1 MFHICLNE
9 SPKFWHP
16 PINYIRNL
24 TRINGYI
31 KEKSKSVF
39 HYNKYRN
46 ITYSNYN
53 KNETIDQKIFDKTP
67 KQCPPCF
74 IFRKYGYICEGE
86 NIKIWG
92 RIAKKK
98 KNISSRKHSY
108 LLNSKGRKRAS
119 TKSNNRY
126 VDNIKCEDNENNEDN
141 ENIFEASILRKNK
154 EIKNIIKTKLENT
167 KKEEK
172 YDNPIGDIKNGKENN
187 IEKECSKDGVKFLN
201 VLYRLIKISKKKKNI
216 MNENIENG
224 LNRRMLYFIKNEKDM
239 RIIFLL
245 LHTLN
250 KLVCINNLIKDNL
263 NDDIYKIT
271 DSELL
276 SIILRILVN
285 SFYQDNKMLSNIMNK
300 LKENIILGTCS
311 TLTISNSFYSYSIL
325 YKRNIIEFENMPLQE
340 IIQIISNYYT
350 CFSNIELC
358 EILESFGIILASK
371 KSKKINDNIKSDQL
385 RETIKKDKN
394 FYKNYSKLF
403 LNVGN
408 YIINMDIKKNISF
421 HNLIKLIY
429 SYAKCKIYHEKLFL
443 YLYPVLLKN
452 IKYYNEDIMRK
463 KVFENYKINN
473 NCKTSLDKNQTEN
486 DINIDNINIEDGKN
500 NKFLS
505 LYFLINNNEQNE
517 IIMNMTKN
525 VTKIL
530 YSYSKFNM
538 HIDELNN
545 EILLFLQNMY
555 NYMDYADLSQCL
567 ISLTK
572 INCNINI
579 LLSKIDHSHF
589 NVNSNYIY
597 LFRNCTS
604 IDLMNYLLSFSR
616 NLYMKK
622 DVYNI
627 LAELFINNNKIY
639 TLENIDLINIIYAY
653 SKIYYIHNKLFTIV
667 DNILISRLDINQN
680 YLSPQLA
687 IKYINSCAKILYK
700 NDNIIYKIV
709 EIAHKNN
716 FQDIQIFD
724 LFKLLSSSKKL
735 NLNFKTLE
743 NHIKIISPNFTLDS
757 PTYQNFYYKASKD
770 IHVRKKKW
778 IW

>member
-1 MFHICLNE
+1 MFLIYLNE
-9 SPKFWHP
+9 SAKFWHTQ
-16 PINYIRNL
+16 INYIRNL
-24 TRINGYI
+24 TRINEEIKKKNKYI
-31 KEKSKSVF
+31 F
-39 HYNKYRN
+39 HYNKCRN
-46 ITYSNYN
+46 ITNSNYN
-53 KNETIDQKIFDKTP
+53 KNEIIDQEANDKTK

-74 IFRKYGYICEGE
+74 IFRKFEYICEDKH
-86 NIKIWG
+86 IKILE
-92 RIAKKK
+92 RAAKKN
-98 KNISSRKHSY
+98 NININSRKHLY
-108 LLNSKGRKRAS
+108 RLDSKSRRGTS
-119 TKSNNRY
+119 TRSNNDLGVLTNSDNPF
-126 VDNIKCEDNENNEDN
+126 VDSTLNNITKAKLKDG
-141 ENIFEASILRKNK
+141 KNK
-154 EIKNIIKTKLENT
+154 E
-167 KKEEK
+167 K
-172 YDNPIGDIKNGKENN
+172 YYSHIGDIKNDKDSS
-187 IEKECSKDGVKFLN
+187 IEKERSKDGVKFLN
-201 VLYRLIKISKKKKNI
+201 ILYRLIKISKKKKNFI
-216 MNENIENG
+216 NENIENG

-250 KLVCINNLIKDNL
+250 KLVCINNLIKNNL

-276 SIILRILVN
+276 SIVLRILVN
-285 SFYQDNKMLSNIMNK
+285 SFYQDTQILFHIMSK
-300 LKENIILGTCS
+300 LKEDIILGTCT
-311 TLTISNSFYSYSIL
+311 TLTISNTFYSSSIL
-325 YKRNIIEFENMPLQE
+325 YKRNMIEFENMPLQE
-340 IIQIISNYYT
+340 ITQIISNYYT

-358 EILESFGIILASK
+358 EILECFGIILASQK
-371 KSKKINDNIKSDQL
+371 TKEINYEQQIDNNSTSNKT
-385 RETIKKDKN
+385 RETVKEDKT

-403 LNVGN
+403 FNVGN
-408 YIINMDIKKNISF
+408 HFINNNIKKSFNF

-443 YLYPVLLKN
+443 YLYPTLMKN
-452 IKYYNEDIMRK
+452 IKHYNEDIMRK
-463 KVFENYKINN
+463 KVFESYKMNMDSEN
-473 NCKTSLDKNQTEN
+473 MDKEKGSNFPSLD
-486 DINIDNINIEDGKN
+486 
-500 NKFLS
+500 
-505 LYFLINNNEQNE
+505 FLINNNEQHE
-517 IIMNMTKN
+517 IILNMTKS
-525 VTKIL
+525 VTQIL

-545 EILLFLQNMY
+545 EILLFLQHMY
-555 NYMDYADLSQCL
+555 SYMDYSDLAQCL

-579 LLSKIDHSHF
+579 LLSKVHYNHF
-589 NVNSNYIY
+589 NVNSNYVY
-597 LFRNCTS
+597 LFKNCTS
-604 IDLMNYLLSFSR
+604 IDLMNYLLCFSR

-639 TLENIDLINIIYAY
+639 ILEPTDLVNIIYAY

-667 DNILISRLDINQN
+667 DNILISRLDRNQN

-687 IKYINSCAKILYK
+687 IKYINSCAKISYK

-716 FQDIQIFD
+716 FQNIQIFD

-743 NHIKIISPNFTLDS
+743 NHIQMISPNFTLDS
-757 PTYQNFYYKASKD
+757 ATYKNFYYKASKD

>member
-1 MFHICLNE
+1 MFAIYLNE
-9 SPKFWHP
+9 SAKFWHTQ
-16 PINYIRNL
+16 INYIRNL
-24 TRINGYI
+24 TRINEEIKKKNKYI
-31 KEKSKSVF
+31 F
-39 HYNKYRN
+39 HYNKCRN
-46 ITYSNYN
+46 ITHSNYN
-53 KNETIDQKIFDKTP
+53 KNEIIDQESNDKTK
-67 KQCPPCF
+67 KQCPSCF
-74 IFRKYGYICEGE
+74 IFRKFEYTYKDKH
-86 NIKIWG
+86 IKIWE
-92 RIAKKK
+92 RSAKKNNI
-98 KNISSRKHSY
+98 NISSRKHLYRLGSKSKKGTSTRSNKD
-108 LLNSKGRKRAS
+108 LGVSINSD
-119 TKSNNRY
+119 NLY
-126 VDNIKCEDNENNEDN
+126 VDNTLNNIAKAKLKD
-141 ENIFEASILRKNK
+141 RKNK
-154 EIKNIIKTKLENT
+154 E
-167 KKEEK
+167 K
-172 YDNPIGDIKNGKENN
+172 YYNHIGDTKNDKDSS
-187 IEKECSKDGVKFLN
+187 IEKGCSKDGVRFLN
-201 VLYRLIKISKKKKNI
+201 VLYRLIKISKKKKNF

-250 KLVCINNLIKDNL
+250 KLVCINNLIKNNL

-276 SIILRILVN
+276 SIVLRILVN
-285 SFYQDNKMLSNIMNK
+285 SFYQDTKILFHIMNK
-300 LKENIILGTCS
+300 LKEDIILGTCT
-311 TLTISNSFYSYSIL
+311 TLTISNTFYSSSIL
-325 YKRNIIEFENMPLQE
+325 YKRNMIEFENMPLQE
-340 IIQIISNYYT
+340 ITQIILNYYT

-358 EILESFGIILASK
+358 EILECFGIILASQK
-371 KSKKINDNIKSDQL
+371 TKGINYEQQIDDNATSNKT
-385 RETIKKDKN
+385 RETVKEDKS
-394 FYKNYSKLF
+394 FHKNYSKLF
-403 LNVGN
+403 FNVGN
-408 YIINMDIKKNISF
+408 HFINNNIKKSFNF

-443 YLYPVLLKN
+443 YLYPTLMKN
-452 IKYYNEDIMRK
+452 IKNYNEDIMRK
-463 KVFENYKINN
+463 KVFESYKMNMDCEN
-473 NCKTSLDKNQTEN
+473 MDKEKGSNFPSLD
-486 DINIDNINIEDGKN
+486 
-500 NKFLS
+500 
-505 LYFLINNNEQNE
+505 FLINNNEQHE
-517 IIMNMTKN
+517 IILNMSKS
-525 VTKIL
+525 VTHIL

-545 EILLFLQNMY
+545 EILLFLQHMY
-555 NYMDYADLSQCL
+555 SYMDYSDLAQCL

-579 LLSKIDHSHF
+579 LLSKVHYSHF
-589 NVNSNYIY
+589 NINSNYVY
-597 LFRNCTS
+597 LFKSCTS
-604 IDLMNYLLSFSR
+604 IDLMNYLLCFSR

-639 TLENIDLINIIYAY
+639 ILEPTDLVNIIYAY

-667 DNILISRLDINQN
+667 DNIIISRLDRNQN

-687 IKYINSCAKILYK
+687 IKYINSCAKISYK

-716 FQDIQIFD
+716 FQNIQIFD

-743 NHIKIISPNFTLDS
+743 NHIQMISPNFTLDS
-757 PTYQNFYYKASKD
+757 ATYKNFYYKASKD

>member
-1 MFHICLNE
+1 MFHIYLNE

-24 TRINGYI
+24 TRINGDI
-31 KEKSKSVF
+31 KKKSKYVF
-39 HYNKYRN
+39 HYNKYRS
-46 ITYSNYN
+46 ITHSNYN
-53 KNETIDQKIFDKTP
+53 KNEAIGQERIDKTK

-74 IFRKYGYICEGE
+74 IFRKYNYICEGT
-86 NIKIWG
+86 NIKIWEK
-92 RIAKKK
+92 ISLK
-98 KNISSRKHSY
+98 KNINISSIKNLY
-108 LLNSKGRKRAS
+108 ILDSKGRKRAS
-119 TKSNNRY
+119 KKSNSHY
-126 VDNIKCEDNENNEDN
+126 IDNVKYEHNG
-141 ENIFEASILRKNK
+141 NIFQQPSTLRKNK
-154 EIKNIIKTKLENT
+154 NRALKNIIKTKLEKK
-167 KKEEK
+167 KKEERYK
-172 YDNPIGDIKNGKENN
+172 SIDDIKNGKENN

-224 LNRRMLYFIKNEKDM
+224 LNRRMVYFIKNEKDM

-250 KLVCINNLIKDNL
+250 KLVCINNLIKHNL

-276 SIILRILVN
+276 SIVLRILVN
-285 SFYQDNKMLSNIMNK
+285 SFYKDNKMLSNIMNK
-300 LKENIILGTCS
+300 LKENIVLGTC
-311 TLTISNSFYSYSIL
+311 TPLTISNTFYSYSIL
-325 YKRNIIEFENMPLQE
+325 YKRNMIEFESMPLQE

-358 EILESFGIILASK
+358 DILECFGIILASK
-371 KSKKINDNIKSDQL
+371 KTKEIIYEQIDDNVRYDKL
-385 RETIKKDKN
+385 RETIKQDKI
-394 FYKNYSKLF
+394 FHKNYSKLL

-408 YIINMDIKKNISF
+408 YLINNDIKKNVNF

-429 SYAKCKIYHEKLFL
+429 SYAKCKIYHENFFL
-443 YLYPVLLKN
+443 YLYPTLVKN

-463 KVFENYKINN
+463 KVFESYKINM
-473 NCKTSLDKNQTEN
+473 NCNTNLDGDKKEDNVNIDKDKNS
-486 DINIDNINIEDGKN
+486 
-500 NKFLS
+500 KFPS

-525 VTKIL
+525 VTYIL

-555 NYMDYADLSQCL
+555 TYMDYTYLSQCL

-579 LLSKIDHSHF
+579 LLSKIHHSHF

-639 TLENIDLINIIYAY
+639 TLGHTDLVNIIYAY

-687 IKYINSCAKILYK
+687 IKYINSCAKISYK

-716 FQDIQIFD
+716 FQNIQIFD
-724 LFKLLSSSKKL
+724 LFKLLSSSKRL

-743 NHIKIISPNFTLDS
+743 NHIQMISPNFTLDS

>member
-1 MFHICLNE
+1 MFHIYLNE
-9 SPKFWHP
+9 SPKFWLTQ
-16 PINYIRNL
+16 INYIRNL
-24 TRINGYI
+24 TRINEEIKKKNKYI
-31 KEKSKSVF
+31 F
-39 HYNKYRN
+39 HYNKCRN
-46 ITYSNYN
+46 ITHSNYI
-53 KNETIDQKIFDKTP
+53 KNEIIDQEPNDKIK

-74 IFRKYGYICEGE
+74 IFRKFEYTCEGKH
-86 NIKIWG
+86 IKIWKKE
-92 RIAKKK
+92 AKKN
-98 KNISSRKHSY
+98 NINTSSRRNLYQLGSKSRKGTSTRSNDE
-108 LLNSKGRKRAS
+108 LGGPTNSD
-119 TKSNNRY
+119 NPY
-126 VDNIKCEDNENNEDN
+126 VDSIKYEDNG
-141 ENIFEASILRKNK
+141 NIFQLSSILRRNKDRRLNNIAKVKLKDGKNK
-154 EIKNIIKTKLENT
+154 E
-167 KKEEK
+167 K
-172 YDNPIGDIKNGKENN
+172 YYNHIGD

-201 VLYRLIKISKKKKNI
+201 VLYKLIKMSKKKKNFI
-216 MNENIENG
+216 NENIENG

-245 LHTLN
+245 LHTVN
-250 KLVCINNLIKDNL
+250 KLVCINNLIKNNL

-276 SIILRILVN
+276 SIVLRILVN
-285 SFYQDNKMLSNIMNK
+285 SFYQDTKMLFHIMKK
-300 LKENIILGTCS
+300 LKEDIILGTCT
-311 TLTISNSFYSYSIL
+311 TLTISNTFYSSSIL

-340 IIQIISNYYT
+340 VTQVILNYYT

-358 EILESFGIILASK
+358 EILECFGIILASK
-371 KSKKINDNIKSDQL
+371 KIKEINYEQQTDDNVVSNKT
-385 RETIKKDKN
+385 RETIKEDKS

-403 LNVGN
+403 FNVGN
-408 YIINMDIKKNISF
+408 YFINNNIKKSFNF

-443 YLYPVLLKN
+443 YLYPTFLKN
-452 IKYYNEDIMRK
+452 IKHYNEDIMRR
-463 KVFENYKINN
+463 KVFESYKMSVDSDR
-473 NCKTSLDKNQTEN
+473 SLDSEKS
-486 DINIDNINIEDGKN
+486 DN
-500 NKFLS
+500 FAS
-505 LYFLINNNEQNE
+505 LDLLINNSDQHE
-517 IIMNMTKN
+517 IILNMTKS
-525 VTKIL
+525 VTNIL

-545 EILLFLQNMY
+545 EILLFLQHMY
-555 NYMDYADLSQCL
+555 SYMDYTDLAQCL

-579 LLSKIDHSHF
+579 LLSKVDYTHF
-589 NVNSNYIY
+589 NINSNYVY
-597 LFRNCTS
+597 LFKNCTS
-604 IDLMNYLLSFSR
+604 IDLMNYLLCFSR

-627 LAELFINNNKIY
+627 LAELFINSNKIY
-639 TLENIDLINIIYAY
+639 ILEPTDLINIIYAY
-653 SKIYYIHNKLFTIV
+653 SKIYYIHNRLFTIV
-667 DNILISRLDINQN
+667 DNILISRLDRNQN

-687 IKYINSCAKILYK
+687 IKYINSCAKISYK

-716 FQDIQIFD
+716 FQNIQIFD

-743 NHIKIISPNFTLDS
+743 NHIQMISPNFTLDS
-757 PTYQNFYYKASKD
+757 ATYKNFYYKASKD

>member
-1 MFHICLNE
+1 MFHIYLNE
-9 SPKFWHP
+9 SPKFWHTQ
-16 PINYIRNL
+16 INYIRNL
-24 TRINGYI
+24 ARINEEI
-31 KEKSKSVF
+31 KKKYKHIF

-46 ITYSNYN
+46 ITHSNYN
-53 KNETIDQKIFDKTP
+53 KNEITDQEPNDKTK

-74 IFRKYGYICEGE
+74 IFRKFEYTCEGKH
-86 NIKIWG
+86 IKM
-92 RIAKKK
+92 AKKNNI
-98 KNISSRKHSY
+98 NISSRKHLHRLGSKSVKGTPTRSSNDLG
-108 LLNSKGRKRAS
+108 LLANCDSP
-119 TKSNNRY
+119 Y
-126 VDNIKCEDNENNEDN
+126 VDHTKCEHNENT
-141 ENIFEASILRKNK
+141 FQLFSTLRRKKNK
-154 EIKNIIKTKLENT
+154 TLNNIAKATLKDGES
-167 KKEEK
+167 EET
-172 YDNPIGDIKNGKENN
+172 YYNHIGDIKNCRDSNKEN
-187 IEKECSKDGVKFLN
+187 EHSQEGVKFLN
-201 VLYRLIKISKKKKNI
+201 VLYRLIKISKKKKNF
-216 MNENIENG
+216 MNENIEDG

-239 RIIFLL
+239 RITFLL

-250 KLVCINNLIKDNL
+250 KLVCINNLIKNNL

-276 SIILRILVN
+276 SIVLRILVN
-285 SFYQDNKMLSNIMNK
+285 SFYQDNQMLFHIMNK
-300 LKENIILGTCS
+300 LKENIMLGTCT
-311 TLTISNSFYSYSIL
+311 TLAISNAFYSYSML
-325 YKRNIIEFENMPLQE
+325 YKRNMIEFENVPLQE
-340 IIQIISNYYT
+340 ITQIISNYYT

-358 EILESFGIILASK
+358 EILECYGIILASK
-371 KSKKINDNIKSDQL
+371 RVKEINYEQTDNNTTTNKTK
-385 RETIKKDKN
+385 ECVKDKS
-394 FYKNYSKLF
+394 FHKNCSKLF
-403 LNVGN
+403 FNVGN
-408 YIINMDIKKNISF
+408 YFINNDIKKNFNF

-443 YLYPVLLKN
+443 YLYPNLLKN
-452 IKYYNEDIMRK
+452 IKHYNEDIMRK
-463 KVFENYKINN
+463 KVFESYKINSN
-473 NCKTSLDKNQTEN
+473 TSLGGENMDKEQS
-486 DINIDNINIEDGKN
+486 N
-500 NKFLS
+500 NFPS
-505 LYFLINNNEQNE
+505 LDFLINNNEQRE
-517 IIMNMTKN
+517 IIMNMTKS
-525 VTKIL
+525 VTHIL

-545 EILLFLQNMY
+545 EILLFLQHMY
-555 NYMDYADLSQCL
+555 SYMDYTDLAQCL

-579 LLSKIDHSHF
+579 LLSKVHYSHF

-597 LFRNCTS
+597 LFKNCTS
-604 IDLMNYLLSFSR
+604 IDLMNYLLCFSR

-639 TLENIDLINIIYAY
+639 ILEPTDLVNIIYAY

-667 DNILISRLDINQN
+667 DNILISRLDRNQN
-680 YLSPQLA
+680 YLSPHLA
-687 IKYINSCAKILYK
+687 IKYINSCAKISYK

-716 FQDIQIFD
+716 FQNIQIFD

-743 NHIKIISPNFTLDS
+743 NHIQMISPNFTLDS
-757 PTYQNFYYKASKD
+757 ATYKNFYYKAHKD